1 MTSKIIPPLS
11 LLGVQLQ
18 LNYKMQ
24 TSRVVFSSLQE
35 ELEDARLRSPSG
47 ELRWETQKVEK
58 VFVAKPRWRE
68 MPAEVLSSRMGSNGK
83 SPCPRMAEELPC
95 SGGSVISGCSSRSA
109 FLTTAHLH
117 ALIKPKECSK

>member
-1 MTSKIIPPLS
+1 M
-11 LLGVQLQ
+11 QLQ

-35 ELEDARLRSPSG
+35 ELEDAILRSPSG

-58 VFVAKPRWRE
+58 VFVAKPRWKE

-83 SPCPRMAEELPC
+83 SPCPRMALLPS
-95 SGGSVISGCSSRSA
+95 SGGSAVSGCS
-109 FLTTAHLH
+109 L
-117 ALIKPKECSK
+117 